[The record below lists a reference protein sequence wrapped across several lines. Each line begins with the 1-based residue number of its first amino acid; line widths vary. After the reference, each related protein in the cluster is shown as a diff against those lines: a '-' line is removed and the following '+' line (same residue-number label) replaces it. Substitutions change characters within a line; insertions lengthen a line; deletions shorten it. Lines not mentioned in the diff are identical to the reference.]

1 MGIVSPSSKHS
12 KLFAILYVFL
22 GGMIGTTLRA
32 GLCQFQPK
40 SWNWPWIVFCIN
52 VGGAFV
58 LGIINASIGAENTKY
73 AVSKNFVT
81 FLGTGVMGAFT
92 TYGTFIHETDV
103 RFLANLGGIAVAYAL
118 VSVVLG
124 VLAAGLGIWIGDIML
139 HGTIAE
145 EEQIETEEVD
155 G

>member
-1 MGIVSPSSKHS
+1 MASPSPKHS
-12 KLFAILYVFL
+12 KSLAVLYVFL
-22 GGMIGTTLRA
+22 GGMIGTALRA
-32 GLCQFQPK
+32 GLCLSQPK

-58 LGIINASIGAENTKY
+58 LGIINASVGAENAKHP
-73 AVSKNFVT
+73 ASKNFVT

-92 TYGTFIHETDV
+92 TYGTFIHETDA
-103 RFLANLGGIAVAYAL
+103 RFLSSLGGIAVAYAL

-124 VLAAGLGIWIGDIML
+124 VLAAGLGIRLGNIML